1 MMMLLRGGLDV
12 LSGQVQMSPLS
23 LSLGHISAL
32 FFPSMGFPH
41 PLRPLPSLL
50 HLAGDFQKI
59 STSVGPA
66 WEKIT
71 PQCPDASRSTR
82 IHPLPL
88 QAWWLGQVKARPSST
103 KWVHL
108 PQAGH
113 LPPA

>member
-1 MMMLLRGGLDV
+1 MMPLRGGLAV
-12 LSGQVQMSPLS
+12 LSGQVQMYPLS

-32 FFPSMGFPH
+32 FFPSMGFPL
-41 PLRPLPSLL
+41 PLCLLPSLL
-50 HLAGDFQKI
+50 HLAWDFQMI
-59 STSVGPA
+59 STSVVSTWG
-66 WEKIT
+66 KIT

-88 QAWWLGQVKARPSST
+88 QAWWLGQIKARPSST
-103 KWVHL
+103 TWGHL